1 MYEITPSL
9 RVVIWNLSK
18 GLPKTLFPVIM
29 NSYIKSLDKAKIN
42 RDKDSHTETSG
53 LVTTFTADVH
63 F

>member
-1 MYEITPSL
+1 M
-9 RVVIWNLSK
+9 SK

-29 NSYIKSLDKAKIN
+29 NSYIKSLDKAKIK
-42 RDKDSHTETSG
+42 RDKDSHSETSG